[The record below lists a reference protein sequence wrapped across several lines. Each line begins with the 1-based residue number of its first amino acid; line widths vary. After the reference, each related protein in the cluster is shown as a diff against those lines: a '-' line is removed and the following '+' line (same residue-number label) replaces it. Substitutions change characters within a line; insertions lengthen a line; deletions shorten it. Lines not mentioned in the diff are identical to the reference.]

1 MGTITVDA
9 VTALATR
16 HERAERRTRVAGW
29 AAAILNTGWLAGHLA
44 LGVIWQLATARATE
58 LLGYRPTF
66 SGWDPLLDSTDPE
79 LVLWTDWA
87 FYLLVPLVL
96 IVPLLVVSWSWLPAK
111 KWFLSAWLVLWL
123 GGLLLQRS
131 LLYVV
136 LD

>member
-1 MGTITVDA
+1 MRATTFE
-9 VTALATR
+9 TATSLATR
-16 HERAERRTRVAGW
+16 HRRAERLTRVAVG
-29 AAAILNTGWLAGHLA
+29 AAAILNTLWLAGHLA
-44 LGVIWQLATARATE
+44 AGVIWQLATARATE

-66 SGWDPLLDSTDPE
+66 SEWDPVLSSTDPE

-87 FYLLVPLVL
+87 VYLLVPLVL
-96 IVPLLVVSWSWLPAK
+96 IFPLLVVSWFWLPAK